1 MKKLLL
7 FAAVAG
13 LGLVSASPPGKG
25 PEPGARETRHYPPCS
40 RTVRDSCIQ
49 GHGRG
54 DRRHE
59 HHARGEHRGHHDHGD
74 RHAHRDQR
82 AQGQHATA
90 DPRPVRPLARSAR
103 VTRQVAQRVRR
114 AGERG

>member
-25 PEPGARETRHYPPCS
+25 PDNGPREGARHYPPCS

-49 GHGRG
+49 LYEHHGRDHARHYAARG
-54 DRRHE
+54 GGHAMPAPAAADRRL
-59 HHARGEHRGHHDHGD
+59 
-74 RHAHRDQR
+74 AH
-82 AQGQHATA
+82 
-90 DPRPVRPLARSAR
+90 
-103 VTRQVAQRVRR
+103 RVRR